1 MTATPPPIVCEW
13 NGESFVPLKRF
24 GPLCD
29 RHYVVGETY
38 PLVVQEQRSRAS
50 HNHYFAALHEA
61 WANLPEVLAE
71 RFATVREAVVTVYTA
86 KSQSLRAMGKADF
99 QASKDAVLGI
109 VSEMVGTTPAELR
122 REAGRAA

>member
-1 MTATPPPIVCEW
+1 MLAEAGGLAAIA
-13 NGESFVPLKRF
+13 
-24 GPLCD
+24 
-29 RHYVVGETY
+29 VGLL
-38 PLVVQEQRSRAS
+38 PVAGQRDE
-50 HNHYFAALHEA
+50 AAG
-61 WANLPEVLAE
+61 VLAE